1 MAYVAAKCF
10 VSEAQYREWH
20 AHYLSPS
27 CASLL
32 PSGERCDMP
41 LERVD
46 TPSRFVLGQ
55 SNCCARHKSASP
67 LRTAG

>member
-1 MAYVAAKCF
+1 
-10 VSEAQYREWH
+10 
-20 AHYLSPS
+20 
-27 CASLL
+27 L
-32 PSGERCDMP
+32 PSGERCGMP

-46 TPSRFVLGQ
+46 APSRFVVGH